1 MRNEEHLRKL
11 ERMYRDAPCNRAYAP
26 LFMELGAGMAQVAFT
41 VKEDFLH
48 AAGGVHGSVIF
59 KLLDDAAFFAVN
71 SLITDVLALTA
82 DFHAHFLRPVTGG
95 TLAGSGRVVQKG
107 KTLLVA
113 ESSVVDGK
121 GREVARGSGTF
132 VRSLARLDERIGYR

>member
-1 MRNEEHLRKL
+1 MSNEEHFRKL
-11 ERMYRDAPCNRAYAP
+11 ERMYRDAPCNRAYVP
-26 LFMELGAGMAQVAFT
+26 LTMELGAGMARIVFT

-82 DFHAHFLRPVTGG
+82 DFHAHFLRPVTSG
-95 TLAGSGRVVQKG
+95 TLVGSGRVIQKG
-107 KTLLVA
+107 RTLLVA
-113 ESSVVDGK
+113 ESSVVGAK
-121 GREVARGSGTF
+121 GREVGRGSGTF
-132 VRSLARLDERIGYR
+132 VRSLARLDDRIGYR